1 MRDIN
6 QIIIHHS
13 GTLFGCYEEIREWH
27 VVGNKWDD
35 IGYHYVIPNGRPH
48 QTDKYRAVWD
58 GHLETGRRLDI
69 QGAHVKGHN
78 AESIG
83 ICLVG
88 KGGRFTPRQLT
99 TLRGLVKSLQVAFAI
114 PDSLVF
120 GHRTWAKTQCPG
132 FNVPE
137 WVRHGGLGT

>member
-13 GTLFGCYEEIREWH
+13 ASTWGDYTLIHGWH
-27 VVGNKWDD
+27 LDRGWDG
-35 IGYHYVIPNGRPH
+35 IGYHYVIPNGRPSS
-48 QTDKYRAVWD
+48 TEEYIAEWD

-69 QGAHVKGHN
+69 QGAHARDHN
-78 AESIG
+78 KDSIG

-88 KGGRFTPRQLT
+88 NDGRFTPRQLT

-114 PDSLVF
+114 PDSLVS